1 MHSRLNQTK
10 QAKIGGPD
18 REDGGGGRLTVT
30 TFDNNFNN
38 KQAELMFS
46 QKPDFEI
53 DVPDLVNK
61 FMGQKMLLTEN
72 QLECIEEI
80 YRSPDD
86 LVLHLDQID
95 GYLTKANIL
104 KNYSPSLRMYL

>member
-61 FMGQKMLLTEN
+61 FMGQKMLLTEYFFFYVETEKLIGISWN
-72 QLECIEEI
+72 
-80 YRSPDD
+80 
-86 LVLHLDQID
+86 V
-95 GYLTKANIL
+95 
-104 KNYSPSLRMYL
+104 